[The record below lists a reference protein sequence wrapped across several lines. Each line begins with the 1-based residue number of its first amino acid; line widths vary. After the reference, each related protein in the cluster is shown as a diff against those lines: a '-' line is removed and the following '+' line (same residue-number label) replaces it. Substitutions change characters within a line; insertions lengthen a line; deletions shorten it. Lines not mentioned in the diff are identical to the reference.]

1 MKSILIEFLGK
12 NGAGVSMTYEIAK
25 SFANKGFDVYV
36 LLSSKVL
43 NRKQW
48 EDIKIANMHM
58 KFIDTGNKRTILQKT
73 VGFLFTKNKILREEK
88 SIQFDFALRTFPHP
102 WLELIEKELGI
113 RKVFFILH
121 DPLPHTGTQWY
132 RKKIAKRSV
141 DTATDIIV
149 MSKKFISVV
158 HDHYGIRRENIHY
171 MRLGFLSATDVNNQS
186 VDIDLTQFNDS
197 IVNFVFFGRIDKY
210 KGLHI
215 LSEAYN
221 NIKEK
226 SNVHLIVAGS
236 GDFFFFFLEYKE
248 LHNCLVINRYIN
260 DLELREILSL
270 KNVVLILPYT
280 DATQSGVIPL
290 AVEYNCPVIAS
301 DSGALKEQLDEG
313 KNGLFFEPG
322 NPLELTALLE
332 RMINDS
338 SLYNEEREKMKQ
350 FQKKFLWDNII
361 SEFMEGLH

>member
-1 MKSILIEFLGK
+1 MF
-12 NGAGVSMTYEIAK
+12 
-25 SFANKGFDVYV
+25 
-36 LLSSKVL
+36 
-43 NRKQW
+43 
-48 EDIKIANMHM
+48 
-58 KFIDTGNKRTILQKT
+58 
-73 VGFLFTKNKILREEK
+73 
-88 SIQFDFALRTFPHP
+88 
-102 WLELIEKELGI
+102 
-113 RKVFFILH
+113 
-121 DPLPHTGTQWY
+121 
-132 RKKIAKRSV
+132 
-141 DTATDIIV
+141 
-149 MSKKFISVV
+149 
-158 HDHYGIRRENIHY
+158 
-171 MRLGFLSATDVNNQS
+171 
-186 VDIDLTQFNDS
+186 
-197 IVNFVFFGRIDKY
+197 FFGRIDKY

-236 GDFFFFFLEYKE
+236 GDFSEYELEYKE